1 MRDPKEMRPEGTPCV
16 EDALTRLKGLPALP
30 TVMSRILT
38 TVADPDASA
47 LDLSP
52 HISADQSLTASL
64 LRIVNSAYYGRYR
77 RVASITSA
85 IVMLGF
91 HEVRNL
97 AMATTTFRTFPVG
110 HADYDRTQ
118 LWRHSLAAAMAT
130 ERLANAT
137 GMPVEGCFVSGL
149 LHDIGKVVFDVLY
162 PERFQQAIREAHTL
176 NAFIRD
182 IEPLYLGMDHAAAGQ
197 LLAEQ
202 WDLPPSVAATIAH
215 HHKNVADRGTP
226 SLANLVAVA
235 NAMTYRADLGE
246 ASNARAPEGPS
257 DGLFGLT
264 LQQWDTLIQE
274 LAESRPRIDEFLGA
288 LS

>member
-1 MRDPKEMRPEGTPCV
+1 MPCV

-30 TVMSRILT
+30 TVMSRILAT
-38 TVADPDASA
+38 IADPDASA

-64 LRIVNSAYYGRYR
+64 LRIVNSVYYGHYR
-77 RVASITSA
+77 RVANITSA

-91 HEVRNL
+91 REVCNL
-97 AMATTTFRTFPVG
+97 ALATTTFRTFLAG
-110 HADYDRTQ
+110 HAHYDRTQ
-118 LWRHSLAAAMAT
+118 LWRHSLAAAMAA
-130 ERLANAT
+130 ERLANAL

-162 PERFQQAIREAHTL
+162 PERFQQAIREAHTG

-182 IEPLYLGMDHAAAGQ
+182 IEPRYLGMDHAAVGR

-202 WDLPPSVAATIAH
+202 WDLPPSVVNTIAH
-215 HHKNVADRGTP
+215 HHKNAADRRTP
-226 SLANLVAVA
+226 SLADVVSVA
-235 NAMTYRADLGE
+235 NIMTYRADLGE
-246 ASNARAPEGPS
+246 ASNGRAPEGPS

-264 LQQWDTLIQE
+264 AQQWDALAQE

-288 LS
+288 LA